1 MELNGALSNPQVLL
15 EGLLEPVKRVK
26 ERLPLVAPA
35 PVVLRR
41 PLLRLGRVS
50 RAVSEVL
57 RRADTPMRAKDIH
70 RACEAYLGESVSPH
84 LIHRHGVRGPLASAF
99 AIAAI
104 GMAYLSDIG
113 THGSYLRDIL
123 LGMLIAGLGLGVA
136 IVAVSVA
143 ILTGAR
149 PDETG
154 MISGLNSTGHEI
166 GGTLG
171 IAIFTTFAAGAGGAI
186 IGPHAVNGISH
197 AFLADAGLVVLA
209 SLIALT
215 TLPRASTFLHKLRLA
230 PAMPMH

>member
-1 MELNGALSNPQVLL
+1 M
-15 EGLLEPVKRVK
+15 K
-26 ERLPLVAPA
+26 
-35 PVVLRR
+35 
-41 PLLRLGRVS
+41 
-50 RAVSEVL
+50 
-57 RRADTPMRAKDIH
+57 
-70 RACEAYLGESVSPH
+70 SVSPH
-84 LIHRHGVRGPLASAF
+84 LIHRQGVRGPLASAF

-143 ILTGAR
+143 ILTVPAH
-149 PDETG
+149 ETG